1 MSARRKIMNKNY
13 EANETNSTNNTNSK
27 NEAVGGF
34 AGVGFLL
41 VIGYLIFQL
50 AVIGIVAP
58 GMIEQQ
64 NYTKG
69 LINTMNRG
77 FIDMDCDGIPD
88 EDWDQNDANLQR
100 HQKIVEIQKQFQ

>member
-1 MSARRKIMNKNY
+1 MERNNKTS
-13 EANETNSTNNTNSK
+13 NENNTNNATNCV

-34 AGVGFLL
+34 VGIGFIL

-100 HQKIVEIQKQFQ
+100 HQKIVEIQKQFQR

>member
-1 MSARRKIMNKNY
+1 MERNNKTS
-13 EANETNSTNNTNSK
+13 NENNTNNTTNCV

-34 AGVGFLL
+34 VGIGFIL

-100 HQKIVEIQKQFQ
+100 HQKIVEIQKQFQR

>member
-1 MSARRKIMNKNY
+1 MERNNKTS
-13 EANETNSTNNTNSK
+13 NENNTNNTTNCV

-34 AGVGFLL
+34 VGIGFIL

-88 EDWDQNDANLQR
+88 EDWDHNDAALQ
-100 HQKIVEIQKQFQ
+100 HHLEIMEIHNRFKW